1 MDLEDIL
8 FLDEWGNLMPL
19 GAPTD
24 LTLSDETT
32 TQEALPPAEDPF
44 SIGLHFQDSKYT
56 NNVGDGDL
64 CHVKRNKSI
73 PLTIEGLNLDGLY
86 LIGLVHTNPTMR
98 ACKIVSKDSSGKE
111 FLNYL
116 YEF

>member
-8 FLDEWGNLMPL
+8 LLDEWGNLMPL
-19 GAPTD
+19 GAP
-24 LTLSDETT
+24 TLSDETT

-44 SIGLHFQDSKYT
+44 SIGLHFQVCKYT

-64 CHVKRNKSI
+64 CHVKRSKPI
-73 PLTIEGLNLDGLY
+73 PLTIEDDVLNHHGPY